1 MKEMS
6 RRLSDADQSGD
17 NVVHSAGSASAS
29 AMSAVQLIGIGFAA
43 LSEPEQEAAF
53 AELSEFRI
61 RRLASTAT
69 QAESIIS
76 SLAQAALLAKGEP
89 TVADYKA
96 ARLHLEQQGV
106 ELVPVSQVIRHYGS
120 WEAAK
125 EALRL
130 SANSTAGAI
139 DARFRRRRLGK
150 VWRYTEATLRE
161 TLARCV
167 ADYGHV
173 PQVAEFAW
181 WRDRELELAH
191 RRGDDAA
198 HLPSATPYRRRY
210 GTWEQALLQFD
221 YTPDQ
226 VAERLERG

>member
-1 MKEMS
+1 VTL
-6 RRLSDADQSGD
+6 RLSDRVASGD
-17 NVVHSAGSASAS
+17 QAKPPTASAP

-43 LSEPEQEAAF
+43 LSEVEQEAAF
-53 AELSEFRI
+53 AELAEFRL
-61 RRLASTAT
+61 RRIASTAT
-69 QAESIIS
+69 RSESIVG
-76 SLAQAALLAKGEP
+76 SLAQAALLAGAEP

-96 ARLHLEQQGV
+96 ARLQLEQQGV

-125 EALRL
+125 GALRG
-130 SANSTAGAI
+130 SGASSEI
-139 DARFRRRRLGK
+139 DGRFRPRRLGK
-150 VWRYTEATLRE
+150 IWRYTETTLRE

-173 PQVAEFAW
+173 PQVAEFDW
-181 WRDRELELAH
+181 WRQQELDLAR

-210 GTWEQALLQFD
+210 GTWEAALLHFG

>member
-1 MKEMS
+1 
-6 RRLSDADQSGD
+6 
-17 NVVHSAGSASAS
+17 
-29 AMSAVQLIGIGFAA
+29 MSAVQLIGIGFAA
-43 LSEPEQEAAF
+43 LSEVEQEAAF
-53 AELSEFRI
+53 AELAEFRL
-61 RRLASTAT
+61 RRIASQAT
-69 QAESIIS
+69 HAESIVS
-76 SLAQAALLAKGEP
+76 SLAQAALLAGGQP

-96 ARLHLEQQGV
+96 AVLHLEQEGV
-106 ELVPVSQVIRHYGS
+106 ALVPVSQVIRHYGS
-120 WEAAK
+120 WESAK

-130 SANSTAGAI
+130 SVTLSAGAI

-150 VWRYTEATLRE
+150 VWRYTETTLRE

-167 ADYGHV
+167 AHYGHV

-181 WRDRELELAH
+181 WRERELQLAG
-191 RRGDDAA
+191 RQGNDAL

-210 GTWEQALLQFD
+210 GTWEEALLHFG

>member
-1 MKEMS
+1 
-6 RRLSDADQSGD
+6 
-17 NVVHSAGSASAS
+17 
-29 AMSAVQLIGIGFAA
+29 MSAVQLIGIGFAA
-43 LSEPEQEAAF
+43 LSEFEQEAAF
-53 AELSEFRI
+53 AELAEFRL
-61 RRLASTAT
+61 RRMASRAT
-69 QAESIIS
+69 RAESIVS
-76 SLAQAALLAKGEP
+76 SLAQAALLAGGEP

-96 ARLHLEQQGV
+96 ARLHLAHQGL

-130 SANSTAGAI
+130 SGASTAGAI

-150 VWRYTEATLRE
+150 IWRYTEATLGE

-173 PQVAEFAW
+173 PQVAEFDW
-181 WRDRELELAH
+181 WRQRELDLAR
-191 RRGDDAA
+191 RRGDDAS

-210 GTWEQALLQFD
+210 GTWEAALLHFG